1 MAGGAPGHGE
11 AAPGDHLQTLYHLW
25 LVGHQLDG
33 GHAPWRDPYSF
44 RPESKPTLNFAGWPF
59 GVVFW
64 PLDAAFGPVRGWNA
78 FALLIY
84 LAAGGLTCLWLRE
97 LGLPRG
103 AALVGGLAFAIAPY
117 RVAQST
123 GHLLGPISILLPL
136 ALYALE
142 RRWVVLAVAAVA
154 SIPLSGQVHLAL
166 GAVPFF
172 CAYALVRR
180 RDLRTWVAV
189 EAAVAAAVAAGFLV
203 KTTTIDRSHLAS
215 GRSLHAVSQYSA
227 GFGDLVSRHKGHQPE
242 QFVFLGWATPLL
254 AAAGLVLLWRGRRG
268 LAAVLGLGAVVPILL
283 ALGTNTPLYSGLWHA
298 LPPFRYPRVP
308 ERLMPIACLC
318 LAALVAFAVARSRRA
333 VLVPALAVALLLVD
347 LHVHVYGASAAGE
360 DDRAYAALRDAPPGR
375 VLELPV
381 FMPDLHYGSVYMYY
395 DMQARR
401 ERPAGYST
409 VAPRAAYDLLRTLLA
424 LNCGR
429 LDAEQLATL
438 RRLGVR
444 YVAVHRALYRH
455 RRVEGQSC
463 TQPPA
468 QQLRSFPRLAHDSRI
483 TIYELRSRSASASA
497 KPASSAPAT
506 CATSCASWTG
516 WGCASYGR
524 TSASTCAGSVAAR
537 PWR

>member
-59 GVVFW
+59 GLAFW
-64 PLDAAFGPVRGWNA
+64 PLDALFGAVRGWNA
-78 FALLIY
+78 FVLLGY

-103 AALVGGLAFAIAPY
+103 AALAGGLAFAIAPY

-136 ALYALE
+136 ALSAFE
-142 RRWVVLAVAAVA
+142 RRWLVLAVAAVA

-166 GAVPFF
+166 GVVPFF

-189 EAAVAAAVAAGFLV
+189 EATVAAAIAAGFLV
-203 KTTTIDRSHLAS
+203 KTTTIDHSHLAS

-227 GFGDLVSRHKGHQPE
+227 GWGDFVDRHKGSHPE

-268 LAAVLGLGAVVPILL
+268 LALVLGLGAVVPIVL

-347 LHVHVYGASAAGE
+347 LHVRVYGASAADQGNA
-360 DDRAYAALRDAPPGR
+360 AYAALHAAPPGR

-381 FMPDLHYGSVYMYY
+381 FMPDLHYGSVYMYD

-409 VAPRAAYDLLRTLLA
+409 VAPRAAYDLLRTLLPI
-424 LNCGR
+424 NCGR
-429 LDAEQLATL
+429 LSAEQLATL

-444 YVAVHRALYRH
+444 YVAVHRALFRY
-455 RRVEGQSC
+455 RRVDEAPC
-463 TQPPA
+463 TPPPA
-468 QQLRSFPRLAHDSRI
+468 RRLRSFPRLAADGSV
-483 TIYELRSRSASASA
+483 TIYELRV
-497 KPASSAPAT
+497 
-506 CATSCASWTG
+506 
-516 WGCASYGR
+516 R
-524 TSASTCAGSVAAR
+524 TRAR
-537 PWR
+537 PVRP

>member
-11 AAPGDHLQTLYHLW
+11 AAPGDHLQTVYHLW

-44 RPESKPTLNFAGWPF
+44 RPESKPTVNFAGWPF
-59 GVVFW
+59 GLPFW
-64 PLDAAFGPVRGWNA
+64 PLDALLGAVRGWNA
-78 FALLIY
+78 FVLLAY
-84 LAAGGLTCLWLRE
+84 VAAGGLTCLWLRE

-142 RRWVVLAVAAVA
+142 RRWLVLAVAAVA

-166 GAVPFF
+166 GAVPFV

-180 RDLRTWVAV
+180 PNLRTFVAV
-189 EAAVAAAVAAGFLV
+189 DAAVAAALAAGFLV
-203 KTTTIDRSHLAS
+203 KATTIDHSHLAG

-227 GFGDLVSRHKGHQPE
+227 GWGDFVSRHKSGQPE
-242 QFVFLGWATPLL
+242 QFVFLGWATPVL
-254 AAAGLVLLWRGRRG
+254 AVVGLVLLWRGRRG
-268 LAAVLGLGAVVPILL
+268 LALVLGLGAVVPILL
-283 ALGTNTPLYSGLWHA
+283 ALGTNTPLYSAFWHA

-318 LAALVAFAVARSRRA
+318 MAALVAFAVGRARRGL
-333 VLVPALAVALLLVD
+333 VVPALAVALLLVD
-347 LHVHVYGASAAGE
+347 LHVHVYGASVAGE
-360 DDRAYAALRDAPPGR
+360 HDRVYAALRSAPPGR

-395 DMQARR
+395 DIQARR

-429 LDAEQLATL
+429 LDPEQLATL

-444 YVAVHRALYRH
+444 YVAVHRALYRY
-455 RRVEGQSC
+455 RRVEGTTC
-463 TQPPA
+463 TPP
-468 QQLRSFPRLAHDSRI
+468 
-483 TIYELRSRSASASA
+483 
-497 KPASSAPAT
+497 
-506 CATSCASWTG
+506 
-516 WGCASYGR
+516 R
-524 TSASTCAGSVAAR
+524 TAR
-537 PWR
+537 